1 MPVHVE
7 RVEVE
12 VAPGFIEN
20 CYLVNDVA
28 DARRVVVVDPGAQP
42 ERIHAALGGRTVE
55 RIVLTHRHF
64 DHTGALSALVQAGA
78 AEVVAH
84 ALDADAVCDPVTS
97 GAVPH
102 GLVPPST
109 PATATVEDG
118 DYVPV
123 GSARLRV
130 IHTPG
135 HTVGSM
141 CLYDEEGAVLLSGDT
156 LFFETCG
163 RTDFPTGNARQMRE
177 SLQRLARLPG
187 RTVVHPGHD
196 VDTTIAHE
204 LQHGAL
210 RPRNAD

>member
-1 MPVHVE
+1 MSIQVE

-12 VAPGFIEN
+12 VAPRFIEN
-20 CYLVNDVA
+20 CYLVSDA
-28 DARRVVVVDPGAQP
+28 PDARQVVVVDPGAQP
-42 ERIHAALGGRTVE
+42 ERIRAALGGRAVE

-64 DHTGALSALVQAGA
+64 DHTGALTALVQASG

-118 DYVPV
+118 DCVPV
-123 GSARLRV
+123 GSAHLRV

-135 HTVGSM
+135 HTAGSM
-141 CLYDEEGAVLLSGDT
+141 CLYDEEAAVLISGDT
-156 LFFETCG
+156 LFFEASG
-163 RTDFPTGNARQMRE
+163 RTDFPTGDARQMRE
-177 SLQRLARLPG
+177 SLRALARLPE

-196 VDTTIAHE
+196 ADTTIAHE
-204 LQHGAL
+204 RAHGAL
-210 RPRNAD
+210 RSI